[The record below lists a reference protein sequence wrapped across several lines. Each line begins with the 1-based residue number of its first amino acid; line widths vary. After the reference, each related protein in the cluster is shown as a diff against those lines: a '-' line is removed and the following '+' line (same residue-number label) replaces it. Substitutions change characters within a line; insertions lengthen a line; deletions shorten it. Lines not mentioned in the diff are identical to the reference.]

1 MGVLRSLLVLLL
13 ALGAWGGTLWGWLRP
28 DFGQWSLPVVG
39 AIHVVP
45 PLAVWLGWGLWRLL
59 RQRAEKRQAAAAAK
73 QEAAAET
80 ERQAALAAAREK
92 QAAELRQQQV
102 GCDCRGVAMTQIHQA
117 PDSLPAFG
125 LDGEGVDLALAADDE
140 DADEDVSVIDHLLPG
155 ITAALGS
162 LYGRCP
168 GAAVLPIYVLPPAE
182 AVGEEVFACLRTARV
197 KLAQEL
203 GLPERPAAEFN
214 RILFLPGA
222 DSVAN
227 SVIGLFD
234 SAPDLPGAVVLA
246 FDSARLRC
254 LQQADEDGD
263 SGDPRRAEQRKWLG
277 PPSQGVFAL
286 LFTHPDLAAMIAAA
300 SRIEGEHD
308 ALTPY
313 WERGLPGG
321 GHQVLLAALTPA
333 EREGLQETPVLARVH
348 RAACA
353 QFTAD
358 RRHTTAMVRHVQSLL
373 ERAQV
378 NAALADPPFAEP
390 AGKGS
395 APPPADCGWLI
406 HNAGGVDRSGN
417 RIATLGVALYNR
429 GLAVDPID
437 TGTNLVV
444 HGGDYGQARGVA
456 LLALTVARAAQE
468 GMAALCAEFSGDD
481 SLGLFFAVP
490 PGEPA

>member
-13 ALGAWGGTLWGWLRP
+13 ALGAWGGALWGWLRP
-28 DFGQWSLPVVG
+28 DFNQWSLPVAG
-39 AIHVVP
+39 ALHVVP

-59 RQRAEKRQAAAAAK
+59 RERAAKRQAAAAAE
-73 QEAAAET
+73 QEAVAET
-80 ERQAALAAAREK
+80 ERQAALAAAREE
-92 QAAELRQQQV
+92 QAAELRRQQV
-102 GCDCRGVAMTQIHQA
+102 GCDCRGVAMMQIRQA
-117 PDSLPAFG
+117 PDAVPAFG
-125 LDGEGVDLALAADDE
+125 LDGEGVAVALAEDGEDE
-140 DADEDVSVIDHLLPG
+140 EGETSVVDHLLPG
-155 ITAALGS
+155 ITTALGS

-168 GAAVLPIYVLPPAE
+168 GATVLPIYVLPPAE
-182 AVGEEVFACLRTARV
+182 AVGEEVFACLRTAR
-197 KLAQEL
+197 AAIAREL
-203 GLPERPAAEFN
+203 GLPERPAAESN

-246 FDSARLRC
+246 FDSARLRS
-254 LQQADEDGD
+254 LQQEDD
-263 SGDPRRAEQRKWLG
+263 DAGDPQRAEQRKWLG

-300 SRIEGEHD
+300 SCIEGERD

-313 WERGLPGG
+313 WERGLSGS
-321 GHQVLLAALTPA
+321 GHQLLLAALTPA
-333 EREGLQETPVLARVH
+333 EREGLQEAPVLARVH

-353 QFTAD
+353 QFAEG
-358 RRHTTAMVRHVQSLL
+358 RRHTTAMVRNVQSLL

-378 NAALADPPFAEP
+378 NAALADPPFVEP
-390 AGKGS
+390 AGEG